1 MSVKIHIPH
10 IHISSP
16 ANFPGP
22 PSVNLEIKGDLSFL
36 RNDDEVCLGYNLHW
50 LPGDVLITGI
60 VKNKVAFLPGAV
72 QEADPMA
79 ILEQLIK
86 KGQQKS
92 EKTPKNE
99 KTSKQLLGEF
109 YSDKKHL
116 ESLLEDK
123 GTVLFFLHQLL
134 HQGKSHSRCAT
145 SLFTLMQFWPRGQQ
159 EMGSNWRM
167 SSRTAFETSPRALI
181 SGVRRNPLAHLL
193 ERQRTRRWEMTSLLR
208 VPPSKRSAYWRA

>member
-1 MSVKIHIPH
+1 MSFKIHIPH

-36 RNDDEVCLGYNLHW
+36 RNDDEVSLGYNLHW
-50 LPGDVLITGI
+50 LTGDVLITGI
-60 VKNKVAFLPGAV
+60 VKNKVAVLPGAV

-123 GTVLFFLHQLL
+123 GTVLLGASSFFCINFDSETLAVRLP
-134 HQGKSHSRCAT
+134 
-145 SLFTLMQFWPRGQQ
+145 SLPLC
-159 EMGSNWRM
+159 
-167 SSRTAFETSPRALI
+167 SSDPGDNKKWGAIEGCHPGL
-181 SGVRRNPLAHLL
+181 
-193 ERQRTRRWEMTSLLR
+193 
-208 VPPSKRSAYWRA
+208 PSKPHLVH